1 MDHQVGGWYLDLTE
15 AEQRLVQVVA
25 SGDQLDLAGRK
36 NQAGDL
42 IPADVMRR
50 WGRRHTVRASV
61 IRDILRG
68 RLVGRPDPRGIRL
81 RGARISGRLDLDYLL
96 ATIPLSLTDCL
107 LADGIVASGAT
118 LPALTLRGSLLAHRD
133 LPPLAAGR
141 LTTTMLD
148 LTLATVTARCQSAAV
163 DLAGADLGLL
173 DARGATLV
181 NAGGPAL
188 DASESHIRLDA
199 RLSRFDEGPTRGF
212 EAAGRGD
219 LGAVR
224 LRGTHIGGM
233 LTCTAAVL
241 TNDRGP
247 GGPALGADGL
257 MVDQDVLLDGGFT
270 ATGSGSLSAVQLAG
284 ARIGGQLVCA
294 DATITSAGGS
304 ALTTD
309 GLVVGQDLYLIRMT
323 ASGGGPAAVLELP
336 TTTVGRIFHYGPATV
351 TNNASRGSRINVD
364 GLTYQA
370 LPTGLTPRDWLQVIR
385 HDTPAYAAQP
395 YRYLAAVLS
404 AAGDE
409 RQARD
414 VLMAQRRDQL
424 DRRALTGTS
433 QRAWARFTGVVL
445 GYGYRPSR
453 ALLFLLGVLAVS
465 VILTTVLGAYGAL
478 AQPRLAG
485 SPRPAVPC
493 TALQRVAVGLDVGEP
508 LAARGAQCGTT
519 LTGTGSALTV
529 LRWLL
534 EVAAWALAALFVA
547 GFTNVVRK
555 T

>member
-1 MDHQVGGWYLDLTE
+1 MDHQVGSGYLDLTE
-15 AEQRLVQVVA
+15 AERRLVQVVG

-36 NQAGDL
+36 YQAGDL

-50 WGRRHTVRASV
+50 WGRSHTVRASV

-81 RGARISGRLDLDYLL
+81 RGARISGRLDLNYLT

-107 LADGIVASGAT
+107 LPDGIVASGAT
-118 LPALTLRGSLLAHRD
+118 LPALILRGSLLAHRD
-133 LPPLAAGR
+133 LPPVAAGR
-141 LTTTMLD
+141 LTTTVLD
-148 LTLATVTARCQSAAV
+148 LSLATVTARCEPAAV

-181 NAGGPAL
+181 NPGGPAL
-188 DASESHIRLDA
+188 DASESNIRLDA
-199 RLSRFDEGPTRGF
+199 RLSRFDAGQTRGF
-212 EAAGRGD
+212 AATGGGS
-219 LGAVR
+219 LGAV
-224 LRGTHIGGM
+224 L
-233 LTCTAAVL
+233 
-241 TNDRGP
+241 
-247 GGPALGADGL
+247 
-257 MVDQDVLLDGGFT
+257 F
-270 ATGSGSLSAVQLAG
+270 AG

-294 DATITSAGGS
+294 DATLTSAGGS

-309 GLVVGQDLYLIRMT
+309 GLVVGRDLHLARLT

-336 TTTVGRIFHYGPATV
+336 NTAVGRIYYGPATV
-351 TNNASRGSRINVD
+351 TNNASRASRINVD
-364 GLTYQA
+364 GLTYRA
-370 LPTGLTPRDWLQVIR
+370 LPAGLTPREWLQVIR

-395 YRYLAAVLS
+395 YRHLAAALS

-414 VLMAQRRDQL
+414 VLMAQRKDQL
-424 DRRALTGTS
+424 DRRALTGAS

-465 VILTTVLGAYGAL
+465 VILATVLGGHGAL
-478 AQPRLAG
+478 AQSRLAG
-485 SPRPAVPC
+485 SARPAAPC
-493 TALQRVAVGLDVGEP
+493 TALQRVGVGLDVGEP
-508 LAARGAQCGTT
+508 LVAPGAQCGTT

-547 GFTNVVRK
+547 GFTSVVRK